1 MSRPISLA
9 IAFLMAAPGL
19 PLPAARTYSPPARG
33 YWLQPVPG
41 NDAEA
46 AMHSTLT
53 DPALAGTPRAA
64 QALRD
69 LAAQHPGGSAAGLAR
84 LAAGLLL
91 LDNQQY
97 AEAEPLLRDP
107 EIAKTRLEDHAWKA
121 LAEVYEKTGEFN
133 RSADEYDKIAGRAD
147 PNPFRCTALL
157 RGAEVKNVIGA
168 RDEALKMLQRALT
181 ACPGREAQALLQIG
195 SVQHQRGDLHA
206 AAEAYD
212 RLDRDY
218 PATAQGK
225 EAVAQLRMLGPHLG
239 LVTAQERLGHDLKK
253 ALVLLEAGEHTAAI
267 RLFQALLLRK
277 PSPADA
283 DLIHVRLGR
292 ALMALNRDAQAKVQL
307 AAIKAGSAVEPEAAY
322 QLARLQT
329 RRGGTPAAYD
339 AVATKFPGTPWGE
352 EALLD
357 AAFFYARDGKDDE
370 ALPYWRRL
378 YEQYP
383 QGKYADPAAFRVGW
397 AELRAKNFDKATEI
411 FQAAA
416 KRSGSNLWRPGFL
429 YWAGRTQREAGHEDQ
444 ARALFEEVLSRYKH
458 AYHGLRAREALGR
471 LPGGASSTHPA
482 PPEGLTEV
490 PEPYRTRVRNLL
502 LIERLDDA
510 MAELTAAPLGP
521 QVQATRSWIFWRQH
535 QLRPAITA
543 MKRAYPEW
551 MTEMGEQLPDAVWQ
565 ILFPMQFADLLT
577 ANATEAGV
585 DPALVAAVIQQES
598 TFDPSAVSA
607 VGAHGLMQLMP
618 PTGRALARGAGVR
631 RLTVAQLHDPAMGLK
646 LGTRYLKEMIDRFGG
661 KVERA
666 LAAYNAGP
674 HRVAVWNLAHPA
686 QSAEEFVDTIPFG
699 ETRTY
704 VMTILAAQ
712 EQYRRIYALPAVPGA
727 AGYAAGGRP

>member
-1 MSRPISLA
+1 MSRPIALA

-41 NDAEA
+41 NDVEA
-46 AMHSTLT
+46 AVHTTLT
-53 DPALAGTPRAA
+53 DPSLAGKPEAA

-97 AEAEPLLRDP
+97 ADAEPLLLDP
-107 EIAKTRLEDHAWKA
+107 EIGKTRLEDYAWKA
-121 LAEVYEKTGEFN
+121 LAELYEKTGAFSK
-133 RSADEYDKIAGRAD
+133 SADEYDKLAGRAD
-147 PNPFRCTALL
+147 PNPFRCGALL
-157 RGAEVKNVIGA
+157 RGAELKNVTGA
-168 RDEALKMLQRALT
+168 RDEALKMLQRAL
-181 ACPGREAQALLQIG
+181 AECPGREAQALLQTG
-195 SVQHQRGDLHA
+195 SVQQQRGDLHA
-206 AAEAYD
+206 AAEAFD

-218 PATAQGK
+218 PATAQGRD
-225 EAVAQLRMLGPHLG
+225 AALRLRTLAPHLG
-239 LVTAQERLGHDLKK
+239 SATPQERLGHDLKK
-253 ALVLLEAGEHTAAI
+253 ALVLFEAGEHATAV

-277 PSPADA
+277 PPAADA
-283 DLIHVRLGR
+283 DLIRVRLGR
-292 ALMALNRDAQAKVQL
+292 ALLARDRDAQARVQFS
-307 AAIKAGSAVEPEAAY
+307 AVKAGSAVEPEAAY
-322 QLARLQT
+322 HLARLQT

-339 AVATKFPGTPWGE
+339 SVAKKFPGTPWAE

-357 AAFFYARDGKDDE
+357 AAFFYAREGKDDE

-383 QGKYADPAAFRVGW
+383 QGRYADPAAFRVGW
-397 AELRAKNFDKATEI
+397 GEFRAGHFDTAAEI
-411 FQAAA
+411 FEAAA
-416 KRSGSNLWRPGFL
+416 KARGSNVWRPAFL
-429 YWAGRTQREAGHEDQ
+429 YWAGRAQREGGHEDQ
-444 ARALFEEVLSRYKH
+444 ARALFEDVLLRYKH
-458 AYHGLRAREALGR
+458 AYHGLRARAALGR
-471 LPGGASSTHPA
+471 LPGGASSTNPA
-482 PPEGLTEV
+482 APEGLTEV

-551 MTEMGEQLPDAVWQ
+551 VTELGEQLPDAVWQ
-565 ILFPMQFADLLT
+565 ILFPLQFADLLT

-598 TFDPSAVSA
+598 TFDPTAVSGA
-607 VGAHGLMQLMP
+607 GAHGLMQLMP
-618 PTGRALARGAGVR
+618 PTGRALARDVGVR

-674 HRVAVWNLAHPA
+674 HRVAVWNLAHPGL
-686 QSAEEFVDTIPFG
+686 SAEEFVDTIPFN
-699 ETRTY
+699 ETRVY

-712 EQYRRIYALPAVPGA
+712 AQYRRIYALPAGPGS

>member
-9 IAFLMAAPGL
+9 IAFLVAAPGL
-19 PLPAARTYSPPARG
+19 PLPAARTYSPPAGG

-41 NDAEA
+41 NDVEA
-46 AMHSTLT
+46 ALHTTLT
-53 DPALAGTPRAA
+53 DPSLAGTPQAA

-69 LAAQHPGGSAAGLAR
+69 LAAQHPGGSAASLAR

-97 AEAEPLLRDP
+97 AEAEALLLDP
-107 EIAKTRLEDHAWKA
+107 EIAKTHLEDHAWKA
-121 LAEVYEKTGEFN
+121 LADLYEKTGEFN
-133 RSADEYDKIAGRAD
+133 KSADEYDKLAGRAD
-147 PNPFRCTALL
+147 PNPFRCAALL
-157 RGAEVKNVIGA
+157 RGAEVKDVIGA
-168 RDEALKMLQRALT
+168 RDDALKMLQRALPS
-181 ACPGREAQALLQIG
+181 CPGREAQALLQIG
-195 SVQHQRGDLHA
+195 NVQSQRGDLHA
-206 AAEAYD
+206 AAEAFE

-218 PATAQGK
+218 AATAQGK
-225 EAVAQLRMLGPHLG
+225 EAALRLPTLAPHLG
-239 LVTAQERLGHDLKK
+239 PRSAQERLGHDLKK
-253 ALVLLEAGEHTAAI
+253 ALVLFEAGEHKPAV

-277 PSPADA
+277 PAAADA

-292 ALMALNRDAQAKVQL
+292 ALMALDRDAQARVQL
-307 AAIKAGSAVEPEAAY
+307 ASVKAGSAVEPEAAY
-322 QLARLQT
+322 HLARLQT

-339 AVATKFPGTPWGE
+339 SVAKRFPGTPWAE

-357 AAFFYARDGKDDE
+357 AAFFYARDGRDGE

-383 QGKYADPAAFRVGW
+383 QGRYADPSAFRVGW
-397 AELRAKNFDKATEI
+397 AELRAKNFDKAAEI

-416 KRSGSNLWRPGFL
+416 KKSGSNLWRPAFL
-429 YWAGRTQREAGHEDQ
+429 YWAGRAQREAGHEDQ
-444 ARALFEEVLSRYKH
+444 ARALFEEVLTRYKH
-458 AYHGLRAREALGR
+458 AYHGLRARAALGR

-490 PEPYRTRVRNLL
+490 PEPLRTRVRNLL

-510 MAELTAAPLGP
+510 MAELSAAPPGP

-565 ILFPMQFADLLT
+565 ILFPLQFQDQLT

-598 TFDPSAVSA
+598 TFDPGAVSA

-618 PTGRALARGAGVR
+618 PTGRALARGLGVR
-631 RLTVAQLHDPAMGLK
+631 RLTVAQLHDPATGLK

-674 HRVAVWNLAHPA
+674 HRVAVWNLAHPGLT
-686 QSAEEFVDTIPFG
+686 AEEFVDTIPFS
-699 ETRTY
+699 ETRIY

-712 EQYRRIYALPAVPGA
+712 EQYRRIYSLPAAPGS
-727 AGYAAGGRP
+727 AGYAAGGQP